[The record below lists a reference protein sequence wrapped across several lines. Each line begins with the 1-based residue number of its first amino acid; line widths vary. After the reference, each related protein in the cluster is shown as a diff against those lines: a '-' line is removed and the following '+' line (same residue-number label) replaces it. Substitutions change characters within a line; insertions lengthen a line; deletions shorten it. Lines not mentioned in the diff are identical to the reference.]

1 MTHEEARDAMPLFV
15 VGADDH
21 ETRNALRAHLEDCA
35 ECRDALREFQQAA
48 DALGQTVPQ
57 IRPRPELRAQTL
69 AAIVGTPDG
78 RLVRETDRT
87 SGRAIDADTA
97 ARLPR
102 ATPTPLP
109 SPARD
114 MQTVAP
120 SSTWAPWLATAAAV
134 LAAVSIAGLWQT
146 RGQLAEMRTT
156 LAVYQARVADAERS
170 AQAAQATLV
179 AYRRQ
184 LDVMSSD
191 DLLFVSL
198 AGVPP
203 AAAAQARAFVS
214 PSRNAIIFSARNL
227 PALPA
232 ARVYQLWAIAGGQ
245 PISAG
250 TFVPDAQGRYEFVA
264 DVPSLLERPA
274 ALAVTVEPEGGVP
287 SPTGPKYLLGAPAE

>member
-1 MTHEEARDAMPLFV
+1 MTHEEVRDAMPLFV
-15 VGADDH
+15 VDAADH
-21 ETRNALRAHLEDCA
+21 ETREALLAHLAGCA
-35 ECRDALREFQQAA
+35 ACREALREFQQAA
-48 DALGQTVPQ
+48 DALGQAVPQ
-57 IRPRPELRAQTL
+57 IRPRPELRVRTL
-69 AAIVGTPDG
+69 AAIVGTPQT
-78 RLVRETDRT
+78 RLVRD
-87 SGRAIDADTA
+87 SGRPLVRAGEADTA
-97 ARLPR
+97 PR
-102 ATPTPLP
+102 ATHLP
-109 SPARD
+109 VPESK
-114 MQTVAP
+114 
-120 SSTWAPWLATAAAV
+120 SSTWAPWLATAAAL

-170 AQAAQATLV
+170 AQTAQATLV

-184 LDVMSSD
+184 LDVMASD

-214 PSRNAIIFSARNL
+214 PSQNAIIFSARNL
-227 PALPA
+227 PALPS

-250 TFVPDAQGRYEFVA
+250 TFVPNSQGRFELVA
-264 DVPSLLERPA
+264 DVPALVERPA

-287 SPTGPKYLLGAPAE
+287 SPTGPKYLLGAPTE